1 MMPPREDA
9 GYFEISL
16 RGQDDDYP
24 SLLDVSAFLY
34 DFNLVYEFS
43 RLATDPKYSGYTFSR
58 YSWNRFS
65 RPISAGDR
73 LRVAMLRHE
82 SPLLFVGLVAAVP
95 AAVGAVWGLVQIVE
109 KIANLRVN
117 REILILQRDKLKRE
131 LLEVSPDASRVLED
145 DTWFRHRIES
155 QEAAYFYDR
164 TGKRLE
170 KSSIRITEFEVRV
183 VRQLPE
189 RPRTDSDGSPG

>member
-1 MMPPREDA
+1 
-9 GYFEISL
+9 
-16 RGQDDDYP
+16 
-24 SLLDVSAFLY
+24 
-34 DFNLVYEFS
+34 
-43 RLATDPKYSGYTFSR
+43 
-58 YSWNRFS
+58 
-65 RPISAGDR
+65 
-73 LRVAMLRHE
+73 MLRHE